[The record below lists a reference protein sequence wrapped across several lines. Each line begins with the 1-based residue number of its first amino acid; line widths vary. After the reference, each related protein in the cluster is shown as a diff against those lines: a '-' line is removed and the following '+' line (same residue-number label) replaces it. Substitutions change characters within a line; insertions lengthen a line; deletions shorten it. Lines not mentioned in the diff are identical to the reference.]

1 MIRTVI
7 LAAALLAVAP
17 AFAAPNAP
25 QPGPAPAATHVA
37 ANPETARV
45 DINSA
50 TVEQLAAVKGLNR
63 GLAEAII
70 KGRPYKSEDELTKRG
85 VLPEPAF
92 KEAKGALTVKHN

>member
-1 MIRTVI
+1 MIRTVV
-7 LAAALLAVAP
+7 LAAALIAAAP

-25 QPGPAPAATHVA
+25 QPSPVAMHATTAP
-37 ANPETARV
+37 V

-50 TVEQLAAVKGLNR
+50 TVDQLAAVKGLNR
-63 GLAEAII
+63 SLAEAIV

-92 KEAKGALTVKHN
+92 REAKGGLTVKHN